1 MNEQI
6 NEDDAARMTL
16 VEHLVELRRRL
27 IICAI
32 AVVVCSV
39 IMFLLYNRVLHFLS
53 GPYEQVTKG
62 DTACGGTPTHGC
74 DLIVTDPL
82 GPLFIRLKLSGYGG
96 LALAIPII
104 FWEIWRFVTPG
115 LHKHERRYAVSFLIA
130 SIVLFIMGAIVAWF
144 TVSKAL
150 EFLLGIGG
158 SSIQPFIV
166 ADKYLQLVSL
176 MIIAFGVAFEFPLL
190 LVFLMLVRVVT
201 SAQLRHAWRWVAVGI
216 TIFAAVI
223 TPSADPF
230 SLILMAVPMY
240 IFYEVAIV
248 VGRLMKR

>member
-1 MNEQI
+1 M
-6 NEDDAARMTL
+6 
-16 VEHLVELRRRL
+16 
-27 IICAI
+27 
-32 AVVVCSV
+32 
-39 IMFLLYNRVLHFLS
+39 
-53 GPYEQVTKG
+53 
-62 DTACGGTPTHGC
+62 
-74 DLIVTDPL
+74 
-82 GPLFIRLKLSGYGG
+82 
-96 LALAIPII
+96 
-104 FWEIWRFVTPG
+104 TPG
-115 LHKHERRYAVSFLIA
+115 LHKHERRYAISFLIA
-130 SIVLFIMGAIVAWF
+130 SIILFIMGAIVAWF
-144 TVSKAL
+144 TVTKAL

-240 IFYEVAIV
+240 IFYEVAII